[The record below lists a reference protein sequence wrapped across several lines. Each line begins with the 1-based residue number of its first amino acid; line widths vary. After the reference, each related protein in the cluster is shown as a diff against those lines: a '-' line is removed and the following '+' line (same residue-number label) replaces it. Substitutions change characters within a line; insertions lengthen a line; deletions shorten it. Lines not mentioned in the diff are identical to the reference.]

1 MEKAYINS
9 KLHKPVM
16 LLVNAEGKEED
27 AMRMSE
33 AGRGRFLGSG
43 LRAGTL

>member
-16 LLVNAEGKEED
+16 LLVNVEGKEED
-27 AMRMSE
+27 TMRMGE
-33 AGRGRFLGSG
+33 VGRGRSLGSG